1 MPPELPAFLPACG
14 KTSPPVPRLTS
25 VAVVED
31 DQGLQKQ
38 MVELLGTASDIRC
51 LGAFGSGEEALKRI
65 PALKPDVVLMD
76 IQLPGMSGIKCVVE
90 LKKAVPAARIIMVTI
105 YEDSERIFKA
115 LKAGANGYLV
125 KSCPPHQMLEA
136 VRDAFGGG
144 APMSSHIASKVI
156 EHFHLIGPAPEETQ
170 NLSPREQQVLGL
182 LSAGFIYKEI
192 SDKLNIKVTTVRTYV
207 ENICQKLHVRNRVEA
222 VARHRP
228 EAN

>member
-1 MPPELPAFLPACG
+1 M
-14 KTSPPVPRLTS
+14 KTT
-25 VAVVED
+25 VAIVED
-31 DQGLQKQ
+31 NQGLQKQ
-38 MVELLGTASDIRC
+38 MVELIGTASDIRC

-65 PALKPDVVLMD
+65 PPLSPNVVLMD
-76 IQLPGMSGIKCVVE
+76 IQLPGISGIRCVAE
-90 LKKAVPAARIIMVTI
+90 LKKLIPAVRIIMVTV

-156 EHFHLIGPAPEETQ
+156 EHFHVIGPALAETE
-170 NLSPREQQVLGL
+170 NLSPREQQVLDL
-182 LSAGFIYKEI
+182 LAAGFIYKEI

-207 ENICQKLHVRNRVEA
+207 ENICQKLHVRNRLEA
-222 VARHRP
+222 VARRQP
-228 EAN
+228 ESN